1 MGGRRPGTAL
11 GIGTIR
17 MWSFNTW
24 IIAINIAIFLIDGLL
39 VRFGYQPVIAL
50 GGYFSAETAI
60 QHGQVWR
67 FISFQFLHAGLGHI
81 FMNML
86 GLFFFG
92 PLIERYL
99 GSRRYLAFYL
109 LCGVAGPVAYML
121 LWASGFLVTHPA
133 QPLVGASAG
142 VFGVLIAAAFVAPNA
157 DVYIWGI
164 LPVKMRHLAWLLIAV
179 AAYTVL
185 FYGDTGRHNAGGEAA
200 HLGGAA
206 LGYLLIRRPHLL
218 RWANRKIGPPSL
230 GGLQSPKSKD
240 RIDDKE
246 VDRILKKVHEQ
257 GITSLTERER
267 DTLAKASRR

>member
-39 VRFGYQPVIAL
+39 LRFGVGYLESWPGLGAVPVGVIEFW
-50 GGYFSAETAI
+50 GRFTASDAI
-60 QHGQVWR
+60 LHGQVWR

-142 VFGVLIAAAFVAPNA
+142 VFGVLIGAAWVAPH
-157 DVYIWGI
+157 I
-164 LPVKMRHLAWLLIAV
+164 LIFGLVPIRVAAWIMVLIAL
-179 AAYTVL
+179 Y
-185 FYGDTGRHNAGGEAA
+185 
-200 HLGGAA
+200 
-206 LGYLLIRRPHLL
+206 I
-218 RWANRKIGPPSL
+218 
-230 GGLQSPKSKD
+230 
-240 RIDDKE
+240 
-246 VDRILKKVHEQ
+246 
-257 GITSLTERER
+257 
-267 DTLAKASRR
+267 TLAKGIGVGRVEVAWGLYLFSACVLAAIAFGTLADKARPTL